1 MITIGKHVVAGY
13 SPAGQFLAGQS
24 LAGVMAAVLVLV
36 LAPMGDAM
44 GQAGRHDAVC
54 DHCGGAVVTV
64 SDSFAIE
71 DATDDGDPPC
81 IMQRG
86 KGMLM

>member
-1 MITIGKHVVAGY
+1 MLWRY

-36 LAPMGDAM
+36 LAPVGDGM

-54 DHCGGAVVTV
+54 DHCGGAG
-64 SDSFAIE
+64 
-71 DATDDGDPPC
+71 DGLGQLP
-81 IMQRG
+81 R
-86 KGMLM
+86 LMMTP